1 MPPRLRVTYQFLADG
16 QAYAD
21 PFNPAGA
28 GGDRMRPSP
37 GGPGRPLK
45 NLFQER
51 GVPAWQRDVPLLF
64 AGDRLIYVP
73 RLGVNRDIDVP
84 DGATSGA
91 AAWRRIEW
99 RPDLLIA

>member
-1 MPPRLRVTYQFLADG
+1 AR
-16 QAYAD
+16 
-21 PFNPAGA
+21 A
-28 GGDRMRPSP
+28 GGERMRTSP
-37 GGPGRPLK
+37 GGPGRTLK

-73 RLGVNRDIDVP
+73 RLGVNRDGELFDNGP
-84 DGATSGA
+84 SGG
-91 AAWRRIEW
+91 AWRRIEW